1 MTNPSNPSS
10 LSFTTADLPLGGKA
24 IASVLGDFNGD
35 GNLDLGVPLRN
46 ALSKNLA
53 VFLGNGKGGFFRCRS
68 FRIKWF

>member
-1 MTNPSNPSS
+1 MISISNPFP

-35 GNLDLGVPLRN
+35 GNLDLGVPLQN

-53 VFLGNGKGGFFRCRS
+53 VFLGNGNGGFLDDVS
-68 FRIKWF
+68 F